1 MPARRY
7 YVGTSVF
14 GGCFEAGWEESS
26 KALLQFARDGRVRLL
41 TSVIVTAELKSAPE
55 HVRRIA
61 AGLPTAAIDEVQV
74 TEEVLRLR
82 DAYLEARVVAA
93 RATADATHVA
103 LATVARADAIVS
115 WNFRDLV
122 REDHIKG
129 FNCVNLAAGYGL
141 MMIVSPQGV
150 RFDED
155 EEG

>member
-1 MPARRY
+1 M
-7 YVGTSVF
+7 
-14 GGCFEAGWEESS
+14 
-26 KALLQFARDGRVRLL
+26 
-41 TSVIVTAELKSAPE
+41 
-55 HVRRIA
+55 
-61 AGLPTAAIDEVQV
+61 
-74 TEEVLRLR
+74 R
-82 DAYLEARVVAA
+82 DAYLAERVVAT

-129 FNCVNLAAGYGL
+129 FNRVNLATGYGL

-155 EEG
+155 EET